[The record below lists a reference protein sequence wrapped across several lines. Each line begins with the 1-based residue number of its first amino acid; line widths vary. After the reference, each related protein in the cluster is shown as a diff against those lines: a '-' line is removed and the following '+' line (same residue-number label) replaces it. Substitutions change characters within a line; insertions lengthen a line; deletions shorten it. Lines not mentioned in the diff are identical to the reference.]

1 MTLEQLALYAPVILV
16 ALTGVRMLFQL
27 SKVVN
32 KMETIDKRMGGM
44 EKLHTTV
51 ARLQAQ
57 FAERS
62 KSVDRRLKVLE
73 NYEQY
78 PDIPA

>member
-1 MTLEQLALYAPVILV
+1 MTLEQMALYAPVILV

-32 KMETIDKRMGGM
+32 KVENIDKRMGGM

-51 ARLQAQ
+51 SKLQAQ
-57 FAERS
+57 FDERS
-62 KSVDRRLKVLE
+62 KSVNHRLKILE
-73 NYEQY
+73 NHERY

>member
-1 MTLEQLALYAPVILV
+1 MTLEQVALYAPVILV

-27 SKVVN
+27 SKVIN
-32 KMETIDKRMGGM
+32 KVDTIAGRMEKM
-44 EKLHTTV
+44 EKLHIAV
-51 ARLQAQ
+51 ATLQAQ

-62 KSVDRRLKVLE
+62 KSVDRRLKILE

>member
-1 MTLEQLALYAPVILV
+1 MTIEQLALYAPILV
-16 ALTGVRMLFQL
+16 AVLAAARVFVQLTKVLNKVDTIAGRME
-27 SKVVN
+27 K
-32 KMETIDKRMGGM
+32 M
-44 EKLHTTV
+44 EKLHISV
-51 ARLQAQ
+51 ATLQAQ

-73 NYEQY
+73 NYEQH